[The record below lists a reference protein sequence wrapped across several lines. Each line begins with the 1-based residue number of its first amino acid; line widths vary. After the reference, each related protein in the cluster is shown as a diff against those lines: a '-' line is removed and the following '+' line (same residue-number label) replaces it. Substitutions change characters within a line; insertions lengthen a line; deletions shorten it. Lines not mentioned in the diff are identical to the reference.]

1 MHEFNYKCVN
11 MNVKLKVLTAGVLFF
26 TGTGVALAQQQQ
38 QKEQQTENKVTDI
51 QEVVVVGY
59 QTRKSTEVTGNAVQ
73 LKSSDINS
81 PVALSVDQALQ
92 GKAAGVQI
100 NASSGTP
107 GAVQGMRIR
116 GVGSMTA
123 SNDPLIV
130 VDGVPVISGNIS
142 GSSAVSTLS
151 YLSTINNQ
159 DIESLTVLKDA
170 AATAAYGARG
180 SNGVIVI
187 TTKKGKKGKAQ
198 FNLSSN
204 IGFQNDAFVKIR
216 PLTATEKFELMV
228 EGRANQF
235 GVSKE
240 EALASLRQLN
250 SNNINRWDGS
260 NYNWTDLLTNKDA
273 PIYSIDLSSSAG
285 DDKST
290 FYSSIGY
297 NKTDGTGPGINFE
310 RISGMM
316 RYTRKLT
323 ERLNLESSVNGTW
336 IQQGASLEGGSYF
349 GNPNLAKYMVSP
361 FVNPFGADGKPNI
374 DPLLYSGFTSVQNI
388 LHTIPN
394 DITRNTT
401 IRGLSNT
408 KLDYKFLPNLVYTSR
423 VSLDFRLQNYKQY
436 RNKYHGDGMNSGGYV
451 DVTNTTGFNMVTQN
465 SLNYNFRLADK
476 HKFDV
481 TVLHEYQKNTTEF
494 LEGYGEGFAVDG
506 LTNLNSS
513 SSNYEAFGSLTD
525 WYNISYLGMLNYN
538 FDNKLILDGTI
549 RREGSS
555 RFAPDNRFGTFW
567 SVGAAYNLHKHISAF
582 DELKLRG
589 SYGLTGN
596 SGVSINQYQSLLSYS
611 SSYASQGGALPSV
624 FGNQDLTWEKNN
636 TLDVGID
643 YAILD
648 RRVSGTFAYYKKKT
662 YDLLLSVPLSRTT
675 GFSSQARNI
684 GKMENS
690 GVEASISIDVIR
702 SNDFNWSVSANIG
715 TVKNKVTDLPKDG
728 TGQYINPSGTSS
740 YKSTVIGEAYSS
752 WYMRTWAGVNTETG
766 APEWYLNG
774 VDGERTSNYNAAA
787 RVFQGTYIPKY
798 TGGIST
804 NISYKNIFVD
814 ANVNFAGGHKVYEQ
828 YAQFYMNT
836 GSTFRTYNGLDTLLD
851 RWQKPGDVTDVPKM
865 NFTTADNFS
874 ATSSRHLYDG
884 TYARLKDLTVG
895 YNLSNQFFNELGI
908 NGLTFTVRGTNL
920 WTWVKDKGLK
930 LDPETPIDSYTS
942 FTTPPVKSFVF
953 GVNIK
958 F

>member
-1 MHEFNYKCVN
+1 
-11 MNVKLKVLTAGVLFF
+11 MNVKLRVLSAGTLFF
-26 TGTGVALAQQQQ
+26 LGHMAYAQ
-38 QKEQQTENKVTDI
+38 KDTTSVRNID
-51 QEVVVVGY
+51 EVVVVGY
-59 QTRKSTEVTGNAVQ
+59 QTRKSSEVTGNAVQ

-107 GAVQGMRIR
+107 GSVQGMRIR

-142 GSSAVSTLS
+142 GSTAVSTLS

-204 IGFQNDAFVKIR
+204 IGFQNDAFLKTR
-216 PLTATEKFELMV
+216 PLTGAEKLELMV

-235 GVSKE
+235 NVSKDV
-240 EALASLRQLN
+240 ALQQIKSLN

-260 NYNWTDLLTNKDA
+260 EYNWTDLLTNKDA
-273 PIYSIDLSSSAG
+273 PTYSIDLSSSAG

-290 FYSSIGY
+290 FYSSLGY
-297 NKTDGTGPGINFE
+297 NKTEGTGPGINFE

-323 ERLNLESSVNGTW
+323 EKLNFESSVNGTW

-349 GNPNLAKYMVSP
+349 GNPNLAKFMITP
-361 FVNPFGADGKPNI
+361 FVNPFAPDGKPNI
-374 DPLLYSGFTSVQNI
+374 DRSLYSGFTSVQNI
-388 LHTIPN
+388 LYTIPN

-401 IRGLSNT
+401 VRGLSNT
-408 KLDYKFLPNLVYTSR
+408 KLDYKIIPNLTYTTR
-423 VSLDFRLQNYKQY
+423 VALDFRLQTYKQF
-436 RNKYHGDGMNSGGYV
+436 RNMHHGDGMNSGGYT
-451 DVTNTTGFNMVTQN
+451 DVSNTTGFNMVTQN
-465 SLNYNFRLADK
+465 SLNYNFRVADK

-481 TVLHEYQKNTTEF
+481 TMLHEYQKNTTDY
-494 LEGYGEGFAVDG
+494 LEGYGEGFAADG
-506 LTNLNSS
+506 LTNLNSTS
-513 SSNYEAFGSLTD
+513 KNYEAYSSLTD

-555 RFAPDNRFGTFW
+555 RFAPNNRFGTFW
-567 SVGAAYNLHKHISAF
+567 SVGAGYNLHKHISFF
-582 DELKLRG
+582 DELRLRG

-596 SGVSINQYQSLLSYS
+596 SGVSINQYQSLLSFS
-611 SSYASQGGALPSV
+611 SNYNDIGGATPSV
-624 FGNQDLTWEKNN
+624 FGNSDLTWEKNN

-643 YAILD
+643 YAFFN
-648 RRVSGTFAYYKKKT
+648 RRISGNVAYYKKKT

-675 GFSSQARNI
+675 GFSSQAMNV

-690 GVEASISIDVIR
+690 GIEASISVDVIR
-702 SNDFNWSVSANIG
+702 SKDFNWSISANIG
-715 TVKNKVTDLPKDG
+715 TVKNEVTDLPKDG
-728 TGQYINPSGTSS
+728 TGNYINPSGTSS
-740 YKSTVIGEAYSS
+740 YKSTVIGEAFSS
-752 WYMRTWAGVNTETG
+752 WFMRTWAGVNTETG
-766 APEWYLNG
+766 LPEWYLNG
-774 VDGERTSNYNAAA
+774 IDGERTSNYTQAA

-814 ANVNFAGGHKVYEQ
+814 ATMNFAGGHKVYEQ

-836 GSTFRTYNGLDTLLD
+836 GSTFRTYNGVDALLD

-865 NFTTADNFS
+865 NFSTADNFS
-874 ATSSRHLYDG
+874 GTSSRHLYDG
-884 TYARLKDLTVG
+884 TYARLKDLTLG
-895 YNLSNQFFNELGI
+895 YNLTSEFFENLGV

-942 FTTPPVKSFVF
+942 FTTPPVKSVIF